1 MAFDERSMHELDELS
16 HMMEE
21 QAHLEESSNQLTDFS
36 DNSEMEITAPEPCQ
50 EYQAARLVLSH
61 LGLLRLFEPKIQST
75 ENNVVPAMAPLTT
88 DNVDFINDL
97 EKLDRQSTRTAETV
111 YIFYMR
117 NGQKHADEILRNV
130 TSADMVN
137 PSFLDFLASL
147 GWPVNVWHHTGW
159 TGRMSTSWR
168 SLHEPMIAP
177 TLVNHGGATFNG
189 DHHILYWADSESEI
203 AFIVP
208 TKKGQGVDQVDD
220 VKVTETHPRF
230 SRQQSVV
237 TLNEIKITVVWVEN
251 FEDIANFPAEELIYD
266 MISNEPNSSFSMKDI
281 VLLFIH
287 VMTNGL
293 LKVKLI
299 GHQGKLVLPLI
310 NDMVIPKKCL
320 GPLVRQTVV
329 NLADRRRFDNDTYQP
344 PLVKRRH
351 LIQEIRHK
359 YKSNLSEADL
369 FTDLF
374 SET

>member
-1 MAFDERSMHELDELS
+1 
-16 HMMEE
+16 
-21 QAHLEESSNQLTDFS
+21 
-36 DNSEMEITAPEPCQ
+36 
-50 EYQAARLVLSH
+50 
-61 LGLLRLFEPKIQST
+61 
-75 ENNVVPAMAPLTT
+75 LTT

-117 NGQKHADEILRNV
+117 NGQKHAEEIIRNV
-130 TSADMVN
+130 NNAELVN

-159 TGRMSTSWR
+159 TGKMSTSWR

-208 TKKGQGVDQVDD
+208 TKKGQGVDQVDENN
-220 VKVTETHPRF
+220 VKGHLENPPRLA
-230 SRQQSVV
+230 RQQSVV

-251 FEDIANFPAEELIYD
+251 FEDVANFPAEELIFD
-266 MISNEPNSSFSMKDI
+266 AAEPSSTFSMKDV
-281 VLLFIH
+281 VLVFVH

-293 LKVKLI
+293 LKVKLV

-329 NLADRRRFDNDTYQP
+329 NLADRRRFDCDAYQP

-351 LIQEIRHK
+351 LIQEIRYK

-374 SET
+374 SEN